1 MSPEYH
7 SKVLLPVFHYLG
19 QLHIVWLCK
28 RQKIEI
34 CSVLKLCFSY
44 PVRWVCPTG
53 VHISVSVPVCGL
65 TLHYAVSV
73 EQHTTACL
81 PLSFSSC
88 LPIPPKERGICVCVR
103 KEAVM
108 IICCQSKVFANERG
122 AEVRRAQGHIC
133 IKLMIACKWTKFLSE
148 ERGIHPLGAPSC
160 WWSAESHY
168 WSNTITAV
176 SIRRGDRE
184 TRLALLLYYVLC
196 GMAQSGQLH

>member
-1 MSPEYH
+1 MSASHRSAYLCLCACVWAYITLH
-7 SKVLLPVFHYLG
+7 RLCRTVHYSVFALVFFVLLTYPS
-19 QLHIVWLCK
+19 QKKK
-28 RQKIEI
+28 R
-34 CSVLKLCFSY
+34 SL
-44 PVRWVCPTG
+44 
-53 VHISVSVPVCGL
+53 
-65 TLHYAVSV
+65 
-73 EQHTTACL
+73 
-81 PLSFSSC
+81 
-88 LPIPPKERGICVCVR
+88 CVCVR

-122 AEVRRAQGHIC
+122 AEVRCAQGHIC

-148 ERGIHPLGAPSC
+148 ERGIHPLGVPSC

-168 WSNTITAV
+168 GSNTITAV